1 MRSSRREHQAVR
13 RGGPGVVTRYRA
25 RRGRG
30 WTTRKSRSSG
40 PPEDRARGDQGI
52 IGWTRSAHSS
62 DDGGSR
68 VIIRWAWS
76 AHSSDGGGGTRIH
89 TMDIEGARRRSHEPT
104 AVRPE
109 LGLGWTG
116 SKAETRSGPGRAGP
130 RSKMYRWRLV
140 TF

>member
-1 MRSSRREHQAVR
+1 MMADLESSFD
-13 RGGPGVVTRYRA
+13 
-25 RRGRG
+25 GRG
-30 WTTRKSRSSG
+30 VLTHRMV
-40 PPEDRARGDQGI
+40 AAVQGYI
-52 IGWTRSAHSS
+52 M
-62 DDGGSR
+62 
-68 VIIRWAWS
+68 
-76 AHSSDGGGGTRIH
+76 

-140 TF
+140 TFECQQTTVTELFRNDSTHLLRFGS